1 MVVWVKQMSSF
12 VVPTRVEAP
21 LSKKILE
28 QMGAY
33 MGAYSGDT
41 AHKCVFF
48 VMGLSALER
57 EEMELFSIHPISI
70 FSRK

>member
-12 VVPTRVEAP
+12 VVLTRVEDS

-33 MGAYSGDT
+33 CGDT

-70 FSRK
+70 FSRR